1 MSGLLDTAISRLKS
15 NRGDIH
21 VSVHSS
27 RKDLK
32 AFRAYLRLLRAIIGD
47 DSFRRL
53 NISAR
58 DASRILSQ
66 ARDTVALHDAI
77 TLVEKHLRRT
87 GGKTGVSS
95 LRKAADSEVRT
106 AAGPAVIRRHSR
118 DVIAMLLPCH
128 EEVATWTLPEQPDPY
143 IEGLIRTYATA
154 RKMLRRGLK
163 SRMPEDMHEARKRV
177 IHWRYQLDLFI
188 DLWPRLLKAEV
199 RDLQELRED
208 LGQHND
214 LVMLEGRI
222 LNRQGGFADI
232 GDPDPFL
239 DAITLLR
246 ARCAHIA
253 TYREGQ
259 LFAQPPDI
267 RQETLRLWWKA
278 AFDYRDA
285 EPHR

>member
-15 NRGDIH
+15 TRGDIH

-47 DSFRRL
+47 ESYRRL

-58 DASRILSQ
+58 DASRVLSQ

-77 TLVEKHLRRT
+77 TLVEKHLRKA
-87 GGKTGVSS
+87 GGPASVSS
-95 LRKAADSEVRT
+95 LRKAADSEVQTSAGT
-106 AAGPAVIRRHSR
+106 ATIRRHSK
-118 DVIAMLLPCH
+118 DVIAMLLPCR
-128 EEVATWTLPEQPDPY
+128 EEVATWTLPEPPDLY
-143 IEGLIRTYATA
+143 IEGLAKTYATA
-154 RKMLRRGLK
+154 QKMLRRGLK

-199 RDLQELRED
+199 RELQELRED

-222 LNRQGGFADI
+222 LNREGGFTDIADV
-232 GDPDPFL
+232 DPFL

-253 TYREGQ
+253 AYRQGL
-259 LFAQPPDI
+259 LFAQRPDI
-267 RQETLRLWWKA
+267 RQDTLRKWWTA
-278 AFDYRDA
+278 SFDYRDA
-285 EPHR
+285 ES